1 MIDKTKKNKNLN
13 VSTEHILYLKAQ
25 KKEKNKVLIGR
36 IGLLVGL
43 LLIWELSTL
52 LNIADPFLTSSPSRI
67 AQQFWILLTD
77 GNLIKHSF
85 ITLYETIIAFTV
97 SMLLGFV
104 IAVLLF
110 SSERT
115 RKIIEPYLIIFNS
128 LPKIALGP
136 LLIVWV
142 GAGTKVII
150 LMGFLI
156 CIIITIVSLLNSFMS
171 VSEEKIKLLQTMG
184 ATKYQILTKLVIP
197 QSFPD
202 IVSVLK
208 INVGMSW
215 VGTIMG
221 EYLVSKAG
229 LGYLIVYG
237 GLIFKLDLVMTS
249 IVVLCVLA
257 SLMYFLVAWLEK
269 RVVKKRT

>member
-1 MIDKTKKNKNLN
+1 MIDKTKKNNNLN

>member
-1 MIDKTKKNKNLN
+1 M
-13 VSTEHILYLKAQ
+13 
-25 KKEKNKVLIGR
+25 
-36 IGLLVGL
+36 
-43 LLIWELSTL
+43 
-52 LNIADPFLTSSPSRI
+52 
-67 AQQFWILLTD
+67 
-77 GNLIKHSF
+77 
-85 ITLYETIIAFTV
+85 
-97 SMLLGFV
+97 
-104 IAVLLF
+104 
-110 SSERT
+110 
-115 RKIIEPYLIIFNS
+115 
-128 LPKIALGP
+128 PKIALGP

-257 SLMYFLVAWLEK
+257 SLMYFLVAWLGFPISTKKENPQENYVK
-269 RVVKKRT
+269 FFKKLQKILFLNSFFKICKKRSIS